1 MTRTLE
7 ERAVLGFSLAFS
19 AGATA
24 VSWAFVSPRFAGSL
38 ALGAALEAVNFH
50 ALFGHWRSA
59 LLGSRRAGL
68 AAFGSF
74 GLRFILLGG
83 SVWAALAFGAHPVGL
98 VLGLSLVVPAVVIAA
113 WRARPVPS
121 LDAPALAADDP
132 SWEAWNPWLARER
145 DPDADEDDA

>member
-38 ALGAALEAVNFH
+38 ALGAALEALNFR
-50 ALFGHWRSA
+50 ALFGYWRSA
-59 LLGSRRAGL
+59 LLGGEPAGW
-68 AAFGSF
+68 ARFAGF
-74 GLRFILLGG
+74 GLRFVALGG
-83 SVWAALAFGAHPVGL
+83 AVWAALAFGAHPVGL
-98 VLGLSLVVPAVVIAA
+98 LIGLSLFVPGVLLAA
-113 WRARPVPS
+113 WRVRPAPDPS
-121 LDAPALAADDP
+121 APALDADDP